1 MSLRKVSLASC
12 SRYLNLIFLKNSW
25 GGSKDTRHTSYAGKD
40 RRVSIEDG
48 KRGTEGRAGG
58 RRLFGTNDLSRD
70 LLPYE
75 SRVTRIGGHRAI
87 GEGLGEVRLGLG
99 EELFL
104 HRGDMELGRVKGRDD
119 AAGEREREARSGD
132 LPGQQQ
138 RIVGSYSWLEEEDD
152 MVEKAEEKG
161 GRRRV

>member
-1 MSLRKVSLASC
+1 LASC

-25 GGSKDTRHTSYAGKD
+25 GGSKDTRHTSYAGKY

-48 KRGTEGRAGG
+48 KRGTEGRAEG

-75 SRVTRIGGHRAI
+75 SRVTRVGGHRAI

-119 AAGEREREARSGD
+119 AAGERERER
-132 LPGQQQ
+132 LGQE
-138 RIVGSYSWLEEEDD
+138 IFLGSSREQSDRTL
-152 MVEKAEEKG
+152 G
-161 GRRRV
+161 

>member
-1 MSLRKVSLASC
+1 LLLLFSTSSRSLSSRSICSGSSARMSLRKVSLASC

-25 GGSKDTRHTSYAGKD
+25 GGSKDTRHTSYAGKY

-48 KRGTEGRAGG
+48 KRGTEGRAEG

-75 SRVTRIGGHRAI
+75 SRVTRVGGHRAI

-119 AAGEREREARSGD
+119 AAGERERER
-132 LPGQQQ
+132 LGQE
-138 RIVGSYSWLEEEDD
+138 IFLGSSRE
-152 MVEKAEEKG
+152 
-161 GRRRV
+161 